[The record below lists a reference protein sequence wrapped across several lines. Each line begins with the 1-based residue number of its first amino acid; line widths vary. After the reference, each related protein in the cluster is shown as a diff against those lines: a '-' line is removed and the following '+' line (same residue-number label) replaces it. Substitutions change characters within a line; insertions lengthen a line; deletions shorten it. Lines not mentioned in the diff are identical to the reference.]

1 MTAVASFFEAGTAD
15 TGDLNSVLGKVR
27 LILDAFTA
35 ESDELTLSELAR
47 LSGVAKATVHRLAQ
61 ELILW
66 GLLERSGT
74 RYRLGLRLFEMGQLV
89 PRQRILRQAALPYME
104 DLLMATQETVHFA
117 VHDGLDVLYI
127 EKIIGHRGLNKQ
139 SRVAGRLP
147 LYCTATGKA
156 ILAFSPETLL
166 AEVITQGLR
175 PVTRHTTVSAAVLR
189 KQVERIRQEHIA
201 IEHEETRLGYM
212 SMAVPVFG
220 SSSVLAGALSI
231 TAPTVRMNVSR
242 FSGALRTAGLGISRT
257 LQAMAHAQVPDLPL
271 TEFCS
276 PD

>member
-257 LQAMAHAQVPDLPL
+257 LQAMAHARVPDLPL
-271 TEFCS
+271 TEFCA

>member
-1 MTAVASFFEAGTAD
+1 M
-15 TGDLNSVLGKVR
+15 
-27 LILDAFTA
+27 
-35 ESDELTLSELAR
+35 
-47 LSGVAKATVHRLAQ
+47 
-61 ELILW
+61 
-66 GLLERSGT
+66 
-74 RYRLGLRLFEMGQLV
+74 
-89 PRQRILRQAALPYME
+89 
-104 DLLMATQETVHFA
+104 
-117 VHDGLDVLYI
+117 LYI

-166 AEVITQGLR
+166 AEVMAQGLR

-201 IEHEETRLGYM
+201 VEHEETRLGYM

>member
-1 MTAVASFFEAGTAD
+1 MTAVAALFEAGTAD
-15 TGDLNSVLGKVR
+15 AADMNSVLGKVR

-47 LSGVAKATVHRLAQ
+47 RSGVAKPTVHRLAQ
-61 ELILW
+61 ELLLW

-74 RYRLGLRLFEMGQLV
+74 RYLLGLRLFEMGQLV

-127 EKIIGHRGLNKQ
+127 EKIISHRGLNKQ

-147 LYCTATGKA
+147 LHCTATGKA

-166 AEVITQGLR
+166 AEVIAEGLR
-175 PVTRHTTVSAAVLR
+175 PVTRYTTVSAAMLR
-189 KQVERIRQEHIA
+189 KQVERIRRERIA
-201 IEHEETRLGYM
+201 VEHEETRLGYT

-220 SSSVLAGALSI
+220 SSAVLAGALSI
-231 TAPTVRMNVSR
+231 TAPTVRMSVSR

-271 TEFCS
+271 T
-276 PD
+276 